1 MTSMQNVLSAIQRLY
16 LPSDF
21 QTKKKKMNISHH
33 CIEGKEADLVSHT
46 ACVHISPTYLNT
58 TTVFVMPRKEDALRS
73 YDQH

>member
-1 MTSMQNVLSAIQRLY
+1 MQNVSSAIQRLY

-21 QTKKKKMNISHH
+21 QTNKKKKSISHH
-33 CIEGKEADLVSHT
+33 CIEGKEADLVSQT
-46 ACVHISPTYLNT
+46 VCVHISLTYLNT